1 VDQTTTVSPD
11 KTPTETSE
19 GSPRRKLASLVA
31 KLSESEAEQVL
42 AIVMK
47 WRAKR

>member
-1 VDQTTTVSPD
+1 MSFAGSP
-11 KTPTETSE
+11 KETPE
-19 GSPRRKLASLVA
+19 GSPRRKLAAIVA

-42 AIVMK
+42 AIVEK